1 LAAESGVPCKR
12 GYMDHTESIRN
23 FERLME
29 KEADQAHEAAIE
41 LEALVS
47 VLPSEKSRQLP
58 QLQIK
63 ANHKLS
69 KEFRELALQVKE
81 T

>member
-1 LAAESGVPCKR
+1 
-12 GYMDHTESIRN
+12 MDHNESIRK

-29 KEADQAHEAAIE
+29 KEADHAHEVAIE

-47 VLPSEKSRQLP
+47 LLPSEKSRQLA

-63 ANHKLS
+63 ASHKLA
-69 KEFRELALQVKE
+69 KEFRELALRVTQN
-81 T
+81 

>member
-1 LAAESGVPCKR
+1 
-12 GYMDHTESIRN
+12 MDHNESIRK

-29 KEADQAHEAAIE
+29 KEADQAHEASIE
-41 LEALVS
+41 LEALVL
-47 VLPSEKSRQLP
+47 VLPSEKSRQLA

-63 ANHKLS
+63 ASHKLS
-69 KEFRELALQVKE
+69 KEFRELALQVKQ